1 MMEEPAAPRIARGA
15 ALIEAT
21 REDLDLYAVGDL
33 EERIEQLQDEINRT
47 RSALDRKKSGREA
60 ADAFFSLGRG

>member
-1 MMEEPAAPRIARGA
+1 MMEEPAVPRVARGV

-33 EERIEQLQDEINRT
+33 EARIEQLQGEILRT
-47 RSALDRKKSGREA
+47 RSVLDRKKSGRAA
-60 ADAFFSLGRG
+60 ADALFSLGRG